1 MKWNSFLARN
11 KTISAIL
18 KIALTKNER
27 LKFQFV
33 SRKNFDYAVFWLVLS
48 NSMKVFVNWALCQM
62 NVGFYES
69 KGSNGNYNHNMPQHL
84 LKEEFV
90 DLQNLLK
97 KIYLLPTVKK
107 KRVNFFFFGG
117 GAGGEGGFIKARME
131 IAPKPLLQTKKK
143 KEKKI
148 TFLAN

>member
-1 MKWNSFLARN
+1 MRDLNFSLSLEK
-11 KTISAIL
+11 IL
-18 KIALTKNER
+18 ITL
-27 LKFQFV
+27 F
-33 SRKNFDYAVFWLVLS
+33 FWLVLS

-69 KGSNGNYNHNMPQHL
+69 KRSNGNYNHNMPQHL

-107 KRVNFFFFGG
+107 KRVNFFLCVCVGWGRGG
-117 GAGGEGGFIKARME
+117 VIKARME

>member
-107 KRVNFFFFGG
+107 KRVNFFFLFGWRGG
-117 GAGGEGGFIKARME
+117 GGGSLKQEWKLLLNRYCK
-131 IAPKPLLQTKKK
+131 PKRKKK
-143 KEKKI
+143 RK
-148 TFLAN
+148 

>member
-1 MKWNSFLARN
+1 MRDLNFSLSLEK
-11 KTISAIL
+11 IL
-18 KIALTKNER
+18 ITL
-27 LKFQFV
+27 F
-33 SRKNFDYAVFWLVLS
+33 FWLVLS
-48 NSMKVFVNWALCQM
+48 NSLKVFVNWALCQM

-69 KGSNGNYNHNMPQHL
+69 KGSHGNYNHNMPQRL

-107 KRVNFFFFGG
+107 KRVNFFFFFV
-117 GAGGEGGFIKARME
+117 GGEEGGLIKERME
-131 IAPKPLLQTKKK
+131 IAPKLLLQTKKK

>member
-69 KGSNGNYNHNMPQHL
+69 KGSHGNYNHNMPQRL

-107 KRVNFFFFGG
+107 KRVNFFFLFGWGG
-117 GAGGEGGFIKARME
+117 GGIH
-131 IAPKPLLQTKKK
+131 
-143 KEKKI
+143 
-148 TFLAN
+148 

>member
-1 MKWNSFLARN
+1 MRDLNFSLSLEK
-11 KTISAIL
+11 IL
-18 KIALTKNER
+18 ITL
-27 LKFQFV
+27 F
-33 SRKNFDYAVFWLVLS
+33 FWLVLS
-48 NSMKVFVNWALCQM
+48 NSLKVFVNWALCQM

-69 KGSNGNYNHNMPQHL
+69 KGSHGNYNHNMPQRL

-107 KRVNFFFFGG
+107 KRVNFFFFFV
-117 GAGGEGGFIKARME
+117 GGEGGGLIKARME
-131 IAPKPLLQTKKK
+131 IAPKLLLQTKKK

>member
-1 MKWNSFLARN
+1 MRDLNFSLSLEK
-11 KTISAIL
+11 IL
-18 KIALTKNER
+18 ITL
-27 LKFQFV
+27 F
-33 SRKNFDYAVFWLVLS
+33 FWLVLS
-48 NSMKVFVNWALCQM
+48 NSLKVFVNWALCQM

-69 KGSNGNYNHNMPQHL
+69 KGSHGNYNHNMPQRL

-107 KRVNFFFFGG
+107 KRVNFFFFFV
-117 GAGGEGGFIKARME
+117 GGEGGGVIKARME
-131 IAPKPLLQTKKK
+131 IAPKLLLQTKKK

>member
-1 MKWNSFLARN
+1 MRDLNFSLSLEK
-11 KTISAIL
+11 IL
-18 KIALTKNER
+18 ITL
-27 LKFQFV
+27 F
-33 SRKNFDYAVFWLVLS
+33 FWLVLS
-48 NSMKVFVNWALCQM
+48 NSLKVFVNWALCQM

-69 KGSNGNYNHNMPQHL
+69 KGSHGNYNHNMPQRL

-107 KRVNFFFFGG
+107 KRVNFFFFVWGGRGG
-117 GAGGEGGFIKARME
+117 GLIKARME
-131 IAPKPLLQTKKK
+131 IAPKLLLQTKKK

>member
-1 MKWNSFLARN
+1 MRDLNF
-11 KTISAIL
+11 IL
-18 KIALTKNER
+18 SLEKILIT
-27 LKFQFV
+27 LF
-33 SRKNFDYAVFWLVLS
+33 FWLVLS

-107 KRVNFFFFGG
+107 KRVIFFFYCGG
-117 GAGGEGGFIKARME
+117 GGGGGMRGG
-131 IAPKPLLQTKKK
+131 
-143 KEKKI
+143 
-148 TFLAN
+148 